1 MAHVLIDEVQA
12 TVPGHEGGNL
22 LAVLDQLGT
31 HALTDSR
38 VGLLGLNAAAQEK
51 EGRGVSSVH
60 KNGARR
66 TDATAACYVCT
77 PLTAA
82 AAGFKGCGPHLLE
95 HDALAVRRATER
107 VALEL
112 SAQVSLLIAL
122 LRPPLLAT
130 HGAQLAR
137 RVDSTRL
144 TCGKIV
150 GQAAQPR
157 RRGRGGAPS
166 LVSTTGLMPAAS
178 ARTHELAGPP
188 RFPARGPKQR
198 AGGQGGDR
206 A

>member
-1 MAHVLIDEVQA
+1 M
-12 TVPGHEGGNL
+12 
-22 LAVLDQLGT
+22 
-31 HALTDSR
+31 
-38 VGLLGLNAAAQEK
+38 
-51 EGRGVSSVH
+51 H

-144 TCGKIV
+144 TCGRVV
-150 GQAAQPR
+150 GQAASGQASR
-157 RRGRGGAPS
+157 QRGCSS

-188 RFPARGPKQR
+188 RFPARGPKR
-198 AGGQGGDR
+198 RGDGGGDR